1 MSKLNQMNQYL
12 SSLAVFNTK
21 LHNLHWNVV
30 GLEFKAVHDF
40 TEVLYDAAFG
50 DFDDVAERLKIL
62 GLSPYV
68 KLSEYLEN
76 SAIKEVDSR
85 DFKPREVLEIVQ
97 ADLEIFKNLATQI
110 RNTAD
115 EENDF
120 VTVAQFEGYIESFDK
135 NLWFLSA
142 MLK

>member
-1 MSKLNQMNQYL
+1 MDKLNQMNQYL
-12 SSLAVFNTK
+12 SSLAVFNAK

-30 GLEFKAVHDF
+30 GLEFKPVHDF
-40 TEVLYDAAFG
+40 TEALYDEAFQ
-50 DFDDVAERLKIL
+50 DFDAVAERLKIL

-76 SAIKEVDSR
+76 SAIDELDSKDFGTKEV
-85 DFKPREVLEIVQ
+85 LQIVQ
-97 ADLEIFKNLATQI
+97 GDLKTLKDLATQI

-115 EENDF
+115 QENDF
-120 VTVAQFEGYIESFDK
+120 VTVAQFEGYVESFDK